1 MTLRKSVVFV
11 VFFFLSFMIQ
21 PLSGAS
27 VSDVTDPGPM
37 AVTSAEY
44 KLPAG
49 FDPVVL
55 GVADEFPF
63 PFRLQTE
70 LWARVYRPSPT
81 PNNSPLLVFL
91 HGNHATCGR
100 DAGAGQ
106 GRLDINV
113 QYTIDGT
120 CPPGYVPVPSHDGY
134 AYLAERLAS
143 HGYIVVSINANRGV
157 NAAPGFRTTAAGTP
171 LAETDDP
178 G

>member
-81 PNNSPLLVFL
+81 PNNSLYWSSFMETMRRAV
-91 HGNHATCGR
+91 ATLERAR
-100 DAGAGQ
+100 DGSISMFNTQSMERAHLAMS
-106 GRLDINV
+106 R
-113 QYTIDGT
+113 Y
-120 CPPGYVPVPSHDGY
+120 PV
-134 AYLAERLAS
+134 
-143 HGYIVVSINANRGV
+143 
-157 NAAPGFRTTAAGTP
+157 TTAMHIWLNGW
-171 LAETDDP
+171 LRMVISSFRLMRIAE
-178 G
+178 